1 VENKRR
7 VKVRIADR
15 VYPLSIIAD
24 QEEVLRKAESMIN
37 EKIESF
43 KGIYIDKDNQD
54 FLSMASLQIVMKTL
68 QKESSGDME
77 SVLSELVKIE
87 DRLDLLTEKM

>member
-1 VENKRR
+1 MDSKRR

-15 VYPLSIIAD
+15 VYPLSIVAD
-24 QEEVLRKAESMIN
+24 QEEILRKAENMIN

-54 FLSMASLQIVMKTL
+54 FLSMASLQILMKTL
-68 QKESSGDME
+68 QERSSSDIE
-77 SVLSELVKIE
+77 SVFGELVKIE
-87 DRLDLLTEKM
+87 DRLDHLSEKL